1 MNSNVWTF
9 DEKSESNIRCLNIF
23 RLNIIQKAL
32 IFIKIV
38 SQCQHSYFIPGEQ
51 NGYNIPEM
59 VAVPDLPLWL
69 SDEGARQLN
78 EKATND
84 KMLPEHAKRLLCDA
98 YMCMYQSTDVM
109 MYR

>member
-1 MNSNVWTF
+1 MFLTST
-9 DEKSESNIRCLNIF
+9 
-23 RLNIIQKAL
+23 
-32 IFIKIV
+32 V
-38 SQCQHSYFIPGEQ
+38 SLGEQ

-59 VAVPDLPLWL
+59 IPVPDLPLWL
-69 SDEGARQLN
+69 SEDGARQLN